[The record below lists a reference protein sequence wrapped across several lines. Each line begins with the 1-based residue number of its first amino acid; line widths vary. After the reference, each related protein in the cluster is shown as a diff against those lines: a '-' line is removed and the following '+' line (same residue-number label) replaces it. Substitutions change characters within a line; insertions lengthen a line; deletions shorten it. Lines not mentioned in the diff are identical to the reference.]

1 MNDNNRLSPI
11 PITGQLNK
19 KNQNTKAEKKNRTKY
34 NFIVTEKNY
43 HLLLNSFSLLEV
55 TAMYYSTISGF
66 LIRVRVNTSLI
77 LRGQSNS
84 KCCDR
89 APLI

>member
-1 MNDNNRLSPI
+1 MNDNNRLCPI
-11 PITGQLNK
+11 PITDQLNK
-19 KNQNTKAEKKNRTKY
+19 KNQNTKAENKNRTKY

-43 HLLLNSFSLLEV
+43 YLLLNSFSLLEV

-66 LIRVRVNTSLI
+66 LRVRVNTSLI